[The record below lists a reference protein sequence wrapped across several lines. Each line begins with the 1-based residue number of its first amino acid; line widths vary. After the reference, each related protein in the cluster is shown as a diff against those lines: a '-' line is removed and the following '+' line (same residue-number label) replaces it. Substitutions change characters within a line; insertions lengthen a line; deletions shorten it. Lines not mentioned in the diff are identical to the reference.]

1 MDQPKS
7 FFIALPRLLLLG
19 ALTTAGIAWAA
30 PARADDEGDRPSRRH
45 EGAGDTHIAVD
56 FDFGSA
62 LDAPGTKAG
71 GGGALR
77 LGQKFDLFLISLTPE
92 LGGSYHSFG
101 GDDQTKIYS
110 GFLGGRL
117 GVGKIIEPSV
127 FGHLG
132 LGHVD
137 GLETRTAPILDAGLA
152 LDFTL
157 LPLIDLGLHAGYN
170 VMLPRNDGTAL
181 KFMTLGAQAAL
192 VL

>member
-7 FFIALPRLLLLG
+7 FKRLSRPLLTA
-19 ALTTAGIAWAA
+19 ALTLAGV
-30 PARADDEGDRPSRRH
+30 ARAGSARAEGDSGGYSRRDNDH
-45 EGAGDTHIAVD
+45 SKTHIAVD

-62 LDAPGTKAG
+62 LDAPGTKTG

-77 LGQKFDLFLISLTPE
+77 LGQKFDLLLLSLTPE
-92 LGGSYHSFG
+92 IGGGYHAFG
-101 GDDQTKIYS
+101 GDESTKVYT
-110 GFLGGRL
+110 GFLGGRF
-117 GVGKIIEPSV
+117 GVGKIIEPSI

-137 GLETRTAPILDAGLA
+137 GLESRTAPVMDAGLA
-152 LDFTL
+152 IDFTL

-181 KFMTLGAQAAL
+181 KFMTLGAQAAI

>member
-1 MDQPKS
+1 MDQSRS
-7 FFIALPRLLLLG
+7 FFKSLPRWLVLG
-19 ALTTAGIAWAA
+19 ALTTAGIAATS
-30 PARADDEGDRPSRRH
+30 PARADDDGDRPSRGRH
-45 EGAGDTHIAVD
+45 GAGSTHIAVD

-77 LGQKFDLFLISLTPE
+77 LGQKFDLLLISLTPE

-117 GVGKIIEPSV
+117 GVGKIIEPSI

-137 GLETRTAPILDAGLA
+137 GLETRTAPIMDAGLA
-152 LDFTL
+152 IDFTL

-181 KFMTLGAQAAL
+181 KFVTLGAQAAL